1 MEAQFSTQTRP
12 FHHNPGVTVAHSR
25 VFASR
30 AFKRGE
36 VVGHR
41 AGLLR
46 CAPLE
51 GLRKDWR
58 RPHLARLCV
67 TETSVVYIDCGVYGN
82 EFSFLRAGRGNL
94 AEEIRD
100 HRVALVATRAVRA
113 GEELTLSP
121 SRGAAAGV
129 CPPLPGSTDARYPYT
144 ASAEALA
151 ARVRGSPRDDLRYY
165 TTANVVYSPDKLAME
180 AQFAV
185 QPQSPAEGVEK
196 GARIGFYSGLLKCH
210 DKDGRGDEII
220 LKRDEGED
228 EMYFADLHDAS
239 GSFAFVDG
247 LEYGNEFRYMNDP
260 RGMHGV
266 RSNAALVRD
275 TSGGQLRIAVEATR
289 DIGSGKE
296 LLIEYGDEYWA
307 RIGRNKL

>member
-129 CPPLPGSTDARYPYT
+129 CPHCPARRTRGTRTRPRPRRWPPG
-144 ASAEALA
+144 
-151 ARVRGSPRDDLRYY
+151 
-165 TTANVVYSPDKLAME
+165 
-180 AQFAV
+180 
-185 QPQSPAEGVEK
+185 
-196 GARIGFYSGLLKCH
+196 
-210 DKDGRGDEII
+210 
-220 LKRDEGED
+220 
-228 EMYFADLHDAS
+228 
-239 GSFAFVDG
+239 
-247 LEYGNEFRYMNDP
+247 
-260 RGMHGV
+260 
-266 RSNAALVRD
+266 
-275 TSGGQLRIAVEATR
+275 
-289 DIGSGKE
+289 
-296 LLIEYGDEYWA
+296 
-307 RIGRNKL
+307 